1 MTSYVYVRGLSSET
15 TEEGLEAHF
24 SQGGETVRNA
34 TIVTGRKGKPRG
46 FGFVEL
52 GSDEEARAA
61 IERLNGSRLA
71 GRTLEVREAR
81 EPRSRWNGRG
91 HAVGSNTR
99 GRW

>member
-1 MTSYVYVRGLSSET
+1 MTSHVYVGGLSSET
-15 TEEGLEAHF
+15 TEKDLAAHF
-24 SQGGETVRNA
+24 TRDGQGVRSA

-61 IERLNGSRLA
+61 IERLDGSSLE

-81 EPRSRWNGRG
+81 EPRSRWSGRG
-91 HAVGSNTR
+91 HAIGNAR